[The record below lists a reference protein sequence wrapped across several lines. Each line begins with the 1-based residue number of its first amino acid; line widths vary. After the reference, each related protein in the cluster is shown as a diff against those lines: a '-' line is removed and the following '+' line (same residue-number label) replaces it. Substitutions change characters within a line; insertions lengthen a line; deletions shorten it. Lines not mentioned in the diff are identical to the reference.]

1 MNVSSPKTVV
11 ITGASSGI
19 GKAIA
24 LTLARRGMNLVL
36 AARRDTLLQEVAS
49 ECESLGASAVGIKTD
64 VTNFQDLKNLVRK
77 AKIFFGE
84 IDIWINNAGVM
95 AVGEF
100 DVTPLESHEQVI
112 KVNLLGPLYGSYAIL
127 PYFKERGKGTIINTV
142 SIGAFLPTPFAT
154 SYAASKFG
162 ARGMDEALSS
172 ELENYPEIHICDVN
186 PYFTDTPGIFHV
198 ANYSGKK
205 LQMAPPVYDPF
216 QVAEVVSKLID
227 NPKPTVMVGAAARLV
242 RFLHAISPHFLGKTL
257 ARSAR
262 AYFKRA
268 HPAPQSSGSLFTPL
282 LEGEETR
289 GGNMRKPSVWKWL
302 HSKEKPSLGASSSTL
317 Q

>member
-1 MNVSSPKTVV
+1 MNLSSPKTVV

-24 LTLARRGMNLVL
+24 LTLAKRGMNLVL

-49 ECESLGASAVGIKTD
+49 ECESLGASAVGIRTD
-64 VTNFQDLKNLVRK
+64 VTKFEDLVNLMNK
-77 AKIFFGE
+77 AKVFFGE

-100 DVTPLESHEQVI
+100 NVTPVESHEQVI
-112 KVNLLGPLYGSYAIL
+112 KINLLGPLYGSYAVL
-127 PYFKERGKGTIINTV
+127 PYFKERGKGIIINTV
-142 SIGAFLPTPFAT
+142 SIGAFIPTPFAS

-162 ARGMDEALSS
+162 VRGLDEALRG
-172 ELENYPEIHICDVN
+172 ELEDYHDIHICDVN

-205 LQMAPPVYDPF
+205 LQLAPPVYDPF

-227 NPKPTVMVGAAARLV
+227 RPKPNVMVGGAARLV
-242 RFLHAISPHFLGKTL
+242 RFLHALSPNLLGKAL

-262 AYFKRA
+262 AYFKFAR
-268 HPAPQSSGSLFTPL
+268 PAPLSSGSLFSPV
-282 LEGEETR
+282 LEGEGTR
-289 GGNMRKPSVWKWL
+289 AGNTRKPSVWKWM
-302 HSKEKPSLGASSSTL
+302 HSKEKPFLEASSSTL